1 MKKLLTRTV
10 VTLFLFAALSSQN
23 AVSQNFQEG
32 DFVINA
38 GIGLGTTFA
47 TYGGGFGLPFG
58 AGAEYG
64 IKDLETGSIGIGGD
78 VGYVGGSGVSMTTFG
93 VRGSYYLTEV
103 FGIENDDLDLYAGL
117 GIYYRNF
124 SFSGFGNWGSGVY
137 PGFHAGARY
146 YFADNIG
153 GFAELGNNWGW
164 LNIGVVFK
172 L

>member
-1 MKKLLTRTV
+1 MKKISYVVFSTLL
-10 VTLFLFAALSSQN
+10 ALVFTTNTQ
-23 AVSQNFQEG
+23 AQNFQEG
-32 DFVINA
+32 DFLINA

-47 TYGGGFGLPFG
+47 TYGGGFGLPLG
-58 AGAEYG
+58 GGVEYG
-64 IKDLETGSIGIGGD
+64 ITDLETGSIGIGGD

-103 FGIENDDLDLYAGL
+103 FDVDNEKLDLYAGL

-124 SFSGFGNWGSGVY
+124 SFSDFGNWGSGVY
-137 PGFHAGARY
+137 PAFHAGGRY

-164 LNIGVVFK
+164 LNVGLVIK

>member
-1 MKKLLTRTV
+1 M
-10 VTLFLFAALSSQN
+10 LSLAFTINSQ
-23 AVSQNFQEG
+23 AQNFEEG
-32 DFVINA
+32 DLVINA

-47 TYGGGFGLPFG
+47 TYGGGFGLPLG
-58 AGAEYG
+58 GGVEYG
-64 IKDLETGSIGIGGD
+64 ITSLETGTIGIGGD

-103 FGIENDDLDLYAGL
+103 FDIENEKLDLYAGL

-137 PGFHAGARY
+137 PAFHAGARY

-153 GFAELGNNWGW
+153 GFVELGNNWGW
-164 LNIGVVFK
+164 LNAGLTIK